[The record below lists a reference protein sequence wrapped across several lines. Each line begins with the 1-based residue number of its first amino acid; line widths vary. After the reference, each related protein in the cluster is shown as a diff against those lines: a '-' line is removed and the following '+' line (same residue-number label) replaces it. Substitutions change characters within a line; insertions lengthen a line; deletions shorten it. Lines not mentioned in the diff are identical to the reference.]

1 MDTEQ
6 KQEQET
12 LSAEQ
17 VRELLKQADQLMAEG
32 NFEEEVDK
40 FRIIAEKG
48 GQYSKFGQFN
58 LGVRYYHGQGVEQS
72 YEEALKWYRMA
83 ADQGLAE
90 AEYVIGDM
98 YFCGT
103 GGVQDNETALEWFTK
118 ANDHGHPKAGGACMV
133 VREAIIR
140 DTIAENR
147 RNSQDE
153 DETSNP
159 QHNFGQPFF
168 RTQEEGIKPS
178 AIIGGYYLMG
188 EVLRDVQIGSAS
200 MLKRKKG
207 TICRVNMIDAAG
219 NACTAEIVGYARQD
233 GDRTVHKHEI
243 QQYVAGDK
251 VIFIVRRAGAW
262 IIPQEPVEPVEVFD
276 PDGGNVAPTSDVAEP
291 AQKREAK
298 ETGKKREGFFRWLFN
313 FFFYKK

>member
-48 GQYSKFGQFN
+48 GQYSKLGQFN

-90 AEYVIGDM
+90 AECALGDM
-98 YFCGT
+98 YYRGT
-103 GGVQDNETALEWFTK
+103 GVVQDYETALEWFTK
-118 ANDHGHPKAGGACMV
+118 AHEHGHRKAVDACMV
-133 VREAIIR
+133 MREAIIR
-140 DTIAENR
+140 ETIAENR

-153 DETSNP
+153 DETSTP

-200 MLKRKKG
+200 MVKRKKG
-207 TICRVNMIDAAG
+207 TICRVNLVDASG
-219 NACTAEIVGYARQD
+219 NACTAEIVGYARLD

-251 VIFIVRRAGAW
+251 VIFIVRRTGAW
-262 IIPQEPVEPVEVFD
+262 TIPQEPVEPVELFELD
-276 PDGGNVAPTSDVAEP
+276 DEEP
-291 AQKREAK
+291 A
-298 ETGKKREGFFRWLFN
+298 TKREGFFRRIFG
-313 FFFYKK
+313 FFYKK

>member
-83 ADQGLAE
+83 AEQGLAE
-90 AEYVIGDM
+90 AEYALGDM
-98 YFCGT
+98 YYRGT
-103 GGVQDNETALEWFTK
+103 GVVQDYETALEWFTK
-118 ANDHGHPKAGGACMV
+118 AHEHGHPKAGDACMV
-133 VREAIIR
+133 MREAIIR
-140 DTIAENR
+140 ETIAENM
-147 RNSQDE
+147 RNRQDD
-153 DETSNP
+153 DETPAP
-159 QHNFGQPFF
+159 QHDFGQPFF

-200 MLKRKKG
+200 MVKRKKG
-207 TICRVNMIDAAG
+207 TICRVNLVDASG
-219 NACTAEIVGYARQD
+219 NACTAEIVGYAHQD

-251 VIFIVRRAGAW
+251 VIFIVRRTGAW
-262 IIPQEPVEPVEVFD
+262 TIPQEPVEPVELFD
-276 PDGGNVAPTSDVAEP
+276 PDGEDVATNGNE
-291 AQKREAK
+291 E
-298 ETGKKREGFFRWLFN
+298 ETVKKREGFFRWIFNLF
-313 FFFYKK
+313 FRK